1 MFSPVFELH
10 KLGWQ
15 RFQHLC
21 LTIAR
26 EVLGQTVQSFLDS
39 NDGGRDGAFSG
50 NWKRQRLETLRGQ
63 FVIQC
68 KFTAKPNHA
77 LKLSEI
83 SDEVEKAERLVRQG
97 RCDCYLLI
105 TNAGISGKRAEQIE
119 ELFTTAGVKET
130 VCFGADW
137 VRQQIETNQ
146 KLRMLVP
153 HVYGL
158 GDLSQIFDG
167 RAYDQAEKLLASM
180 HDDLSKVVLTKS
192 YERAARAL
200 QRCGFVLL
208 LGEPA
213 SGKTTI
219 AAMLAVA
226 AIDRW
231 KALVLKLDEPSKVV
245 EHWNPR
251 EPSQLFWID
260 DAFGATQYEASLALG
275 WNHVFPQAKA
285 ALLNGAKIVMTSR
298 DYIYNRARRDL
309 KETAFPLLRESH
321 VVIDLH
327 ELTIDER
334 RQILYNHIRLGSQ
347 PKCIRSALKPHLET
361 VAAHPLFV
369 PEAARRLG
377 DPIFTRGLPIDNFH
391 LDEFVEK
398 KEEFLKEVLTNLDR
412 DSMAALALIFMRN
425 GSLSSPVELRS
436 SEADALRRL
445 GSDLGRCT
453 EALEALK
460 NSLVRHAI
468 AGSLR
473 VWNFRHP
480 TIGDALATL
489 LLENPELLGIY
500 LHAAPVEEM
509 ILQITCGDVGLEHGV
524 IVPSSLFSLVRQ
536 RFVGV
541 SGAELKKKGRFW
553 SWKTSLRIFLS
564 RRCNKQFL
572 AEYIDGDPTLL
583 TSIPEPTPPLDSD
596 LDADFFSRLFEFGLL
611 PETHRK
617 RFVDSV
623 SRHAVDGDDAY
634 ALKNP
639 RLRRMFKRSEL
650 RHLLEQLRNEL
661 IPRLRDVRRTWQSN
675 FDSDGDPEQHMEG
688 FMTVLN
694 VLEREFANDRPVALA
709 TSMQRSYANDWIS
722 ENQREPQEDAE
733 ALPRLDTKP
742 QATMSSDQDR
752 SIFDDVDA

>member
-1 MFSPVFELH
+1 MVFELH

-26 EVLGQTVQSFLDS
+26 EVFGQTVQSFLDS

-50 NWKRQRLETLRGQ
+50 TWKPQRLESLKGQ

-83 SDEVEKAERLVRQG
+83 SDEVEKAKRLVRQG
-97 RCDCYLLI
+97 RCDGYLLI

-119 ELFTTAGVKET
+119 ALYRTAGVKKT

-137 VRQQIETNQ
+137 VCQQIETNQ

-158 GDLSQIFDG
+158 GDLSQILDG
-167 RAYDQAEKLLASM
+167 RAYDQAQKLLASASM

-192 YERAARAL
+192 YEKAARAL
-200 QRCGFVLL
+200 QRHGFVLL

-245 EHWNPR
+245 EHWNPK
-251 EPSQLFWID
+251 EPSQLFWVD
-260 DAFGATQYEASLALG
+260 DAFGATQYEVSLALG

-298 DYIYNRARRDL
+298 DYVYNRARKDL

-321 VVIDLH
+321 VVIDLR

-347 PKCIRSALKPHLET
+347 PKRFRSALKPHLET

-369 PEAARRLG
+369 PEVARRLG
-377 DPIFTRGLPIDNFH
+377 DPMFTKDLPIDKFH
-391 LDEFVEK
+391 LEEFVEK
-398 KEEFLKEVLTNLDR
+398 KEQFLKEVLTNLDR
-412 DSMAALALIFMRN
+412 DSKAALALIFMRN
-425 GSLSSPVELRS
+425 GSLSSPVELRP
-436 SEADALRRL
+436 SETDALRRL

-468 AGSLR
+468 EGSLR
-473 VWNFRHP
+473 VWSYRHP
-480 TIGDALATL
+480 TIGDALAIL

-509 ILQITCGDVGLEHGV
+509 IVQITCGDVGLEHAV

-536 RFVGV
+536 RLAEVAN
-541 SGAELKKKGRFW
+541 AELMKKGHLW
-553 SWKTSLRIFLS
+553 SWKRSLTIFLA

-572 AEYIDGDPTLL
+572 AEYMAENPTLL
-583 TSIPEPTPPLDSD
+583 TGIPEPTPPLDND
-596 LDADFFSRLFEFGLL
+596 FDADFIARLFEFGLL

-623 SRHAVDGDDAY
+623 SSYVVDGDDAY

-639 RLRRMFKRSEL
+639 RLRRIFKRSEL
-650 RHLLEQLRNEL
+650 KYLLEQLRDEL
-661 IPRLRDVRRTWQSN
+661 MPRLQEVRRTWQSN
-675 FDSDGDPEQHMEG
+675 FDSDSDPEEHMEG
-688 FMTVLN
+688 FMAVLN
-694 VLEREFANDRPVALA
+694 VLEREFADDRSIVQAV
-709 TSMQRSYANDWIS
+709 SIQRSYANDWIS
-722 ENQREPQEDAE
+722 ENQREPQEDAGS
-733 ALPRLDTKP
+733 LPRLDGKP
-742 QATMSSDQDR
+742 QATMSSDQGR